1 MKHIAIILSLFTL
14 MALAAGQTIAGDQ
27 TKTPTADLVI
37 HITGFDTADGLA
49 KVALVNS
56 RAGYESEDSPF
67 LGFNYKIINDEVVQT
82 ITLPY
87 GEYAL
92 KVFHD
97 ENGNNELDTRI
108 FGIPKERYGFSNN
121 VRGTFGP
128 PEYDEAAF
136 NLNSPKKEI
145 FITIQ

>member
-1 MKHIAIILSLFTL
+1 MKHLIIFLSLFYMT
-14 MALAAGQTIAGDQ
+14 MATSTALAGQTQINSS
-27 TKTPTADLVI
+27 DLSI
-37 HITGFDTADGLA
+37 HITGFDNSKGVA
-49 KVALVNS
+49 KVAIVNS
-56 RAGYESEDSPF
+56 KENYKADTPF
-67 LGFNYKIINDEVVQT
+67 KGFNLEIINNEVIKT

-87 GEYAL
+87 GEYAV
-92 KVFHD
+92 KVYHD

-108 FGIPKERYGFSNN
+108 FGIPIERYGFSNN
-121 VRGTFGP
+121 ARGTLGP

>member
-1 MKHIAIILSLFTL
+1 MKYLIIFLSLFMMTIAIST
-14 MALAAGQTIAGDQ
+14 ALAGQAQINSS
-27 TKTPTADLVI
+27 DLSI
-37 HITGFDTADGLA
+37 HITGFDNSKGVA

-56 RAGYESEDSPF
+56 KENYKADTPF
-67 LGFNYKIINDEVVQT
+67 KGFNFEIINNEVIKT

-87 GEYAL
+87 GEYAV